1 MNSEVKPRR
10 IYEGFLMIENM
21 AKDKKSFVLYSDLKH
36 TVQKLP
42 DEQAGKLLKHIL
54 AYVNDENPTT
64 EDLLVEIAF
73 EPIKQQLK
81 RDLKKFEEKRKK
93 WSEAGKKSAEARR
106 MKSEQNEQTLTNVKG
121 RSTDSTVNV
130 NDNVNVS
137 VNVNDITTSKEVGK
151 ERKSFSPPS
160 IEEVED
166 YFFEKNCQQYKQEA
180 SKFWYH
186 YDANGW
192 KVGKNKM
199 KNWKSA
205 ASGWLTRINEFKTND
220 NARTNQKQSES
231 WEDYHARISSSLQD

>member
-1 MNSEVKPRR
+1 
-10 IYEGFLMIENM
+10 MIENM

-106 MKSEQNEQTLTNVKG
+106 MKSEQNEQTLTNVEG
-121 RSTDSTVNV
+121 CLTDSTVNDNV

-137 VNVNDITTSKEVGK
+137 VIVNDITTSKEVGK
-151 ERKSFSPPS
+151 ERKRFSPPS

-205 ASGWLTRINEFKTND
+205 ASGWLTRIDNFKPKENGNSKKSD
-220 NARTNQKQSES
+220 SDALVDWVNS
-231 WEDYHARISSSLQD
+231 